1 MSSTPAP
8 ARPHP
13 LDDWRRWAPDLAV
26 GALAVLVGMLEV
38 LGTELYPDESRGGL
52 TVFVLGFALAAGLSR
67 HAPAIALVLVW
78 VLGAA
83 QVMTETRLLLVE
95 LSVALVAF
103 GCARWGRPATVWAS
117 ALSIPAGGLVVVLA
131 AAWFADSGAIH
142 AVLRAYRDPL
152 ELAYSLGAT
161 WQVAI
166 GLLALAILA
175 VPWLAGLALRFLA
188 RARDSR
194 ASQVVAEDEAA
205 MAVRERE
212 QAEEIARLREE
223 QTRLARDVHD
233 VVGHSLAVILAQAE
247 SAQYLPD
254 ADTTALKKTMSTIAT
269 SARSS
274 LQDVRQVL
282 TSTQAPVAA
291 PGGLDELVEG
301 VRAAGH
307 DVRASEV
314 GTPRPMPPELETVA
328 FRVLQEMLTNAIRH
342 GRRDTPVL
350 VERHW
355 DGELRLEVRNS
366 IAVAAGVPD
375 DDLTRPIGAV
385 DPDPDTVPPAAPGA
399 GHGLEGMRRRL
410 EAVGGRLDV
419 RRREEA
425 DGPTFTATA
434 WVPTRGL
441 SR

>member
-1 MSSTPAP
+1 MSATAPAP
-8 ARPHP
+8 GRS
-13 LDDWRRWAPDLAV
+13 LDDWRRWAPDVAV
-26 GALAVLVGMLEV
+26 GAAAVLVGMLERV
-38 LGTELYPDESRGGL
+38 NLDLYPDESPDGL
-52 TVFVLGFALAAGLSR
+52 TVFVLAFAVAVGLSR
-67 HAPAIALVLVW
+67 HAPAVALVLVW
-78 VLGAA
+78 VLGAV
-83 QVMTETRLLLVE
+83 QVVTETRLLLVE
-95 LSVALVAF
+95 LGVALIAF

-117 ALSIPAGGLVVVLA
+117 GLSIPVGGLVVVLVA
-131 AAWFADSGAIH
+131 IWFADSGAISM
-142 AVLRAYRDPL
+142 VLRSYQGPL
-152 ELAYSLGAT
+152 ELARSLNDT
-161 WQVAI
+161 WQLAT
-166 GLLALAILA
+166 GLMVLAILA
-175 VPWLAGLALRFLA
+175 VPWLLGLTLRFVA

-194 ASQVVAEDEAA
+194 ASQEVAEDEAA
-205 MAVRERE
+205 VAVRERE

-291 PGGLDELVEG
+291 PGGLDELVDG

-385 DPDPDTVPPAAPGA
+385 APDTAPPAAPGA
-399 GHGLEGMRRRL
+399 GQGLEGMRRRL